1 MCVVYSIYK
10 YRGEKLM
17 WIFVCAAMASIGLL
31 ICSYV
36 TASEKQKKFDLSF
49 GDFCVTLL
57 VQLFI
62 STIVIIASVYLIIN
76 LVAVNEIRDSTKNG
90 AEFWNSVMKGMTY
103 VFFLGLV
110 WYAYFKQLEATK
122 GED

>member
-1 MCVVYSIYK
+1 
-10 YRGEKLM
+10 M
-17 WIFVCAAMASIGLL
+17 WIFVCAAIASVGLL
-31 ICSYV
+31 IGSYV
-36 TASEKQKKFDLSF
+36 TASEKRKKFDLSF

-62 STIVIIASVYLIIN
+62 SAIVIVASVYLTIN
-76 LVAVNEIRDSTKNG
+76 LVAVNEIRDSTQNS
-90 AEFWNSVMKGMTY
+90 AEFWNSVMKGLTY
-103 VFFLGLV
+103 VFFLFMV

>member
-1 MCVVYSIYK
+1 
-10 YRGEKLM
+10 M
-17 WIFVCAAMASIGLL
+17 WIFVCAAIASIGLL
-31 ICSYV
+31 IGSYV
-36 TASEKQKKFDLSF
+36 TASEKRKRFDLGF

-57 VQLFI
+57 VQLLI
-62 STIVIIASVYLIIN
+62 SAIVIIASVYLIIN
-76 LVAVNEIRDSTKNG
+76 LVEVNEIRDSTQNS

>member
-1 MCVVYSIYK
+1 
-10 YRGEKLM
+10 M
-17 WIFVCAAMASIGLL
+17 WIFVCAAIASVGLL
-31 ICSYV
+31 IGSYF
-36 TASEKQKKFDLSF
+36 TASEKRKKFDLSF

-62 STIVIIASVYLIIN
+62 SAIVIVASVYLTIN
-76 LVAVNEIRDSTKNG
+76 LVAVNEIRDSTQNS
-90 AEFWNSVMKGMTY
+90 AEFWNSVMKGLTY
-103 VFFLGLV
+103 VFFLFMV